1 MTMINR
7 RQILLGAG
15 AGGILSVVSA
25 GLYQNARSRESI
37 QFLSAADTG
46 SEHCL
51 LGLGA
56 NGQLAYCLPV
66 PYRAH
71 DARRLDERFAI
82 YLARR
87 PGRHC
92 YIVDMQERRVAATL
106 TAEDGQHFCGHGVLD
121 KEGHLLLTSYAFE
134 RQMGVVNVYEAS
146 APFRKIREFDTHG
159 LDPHQLAFLPDG
171 ETLVVAN
178 GGILTSERE
187 MLDLDAME
195 PSLAYFDAKSGSLLH
210 QVFPPHHQISLR
222 HLAVA
227 SDGSVIVGAQTHTP
241 GIEDSPHP
249 LVFRHHMGSALQE
262 LGASPADWR
271 SMDQYIASV
280 AVSADGRFA
289 LTTTPRGSLVS
300 LWSLES
306 NRIQKH
312 FSVRDV
318 AGAAWVPEE
327 NSFLVSNGLGQLVY
341 VRLRPE
347 PHLELVAQT
356 PQLQWD
362 NHLVLI

>member
-1 MTMINR
+1 MINR
-7 RQILLGAG
+7 RQMLLGAG
-15 AGGILSVVSA
+15 AGGILSVVGI
-25 GLYQNARSRESI
+25 GLYRNGTNPESV

-51 LGLGA
+51 LGFSA

-71 DARRLDERFAI
+71 DARPLDERFAI
-82 YLARR
+82 YFARR

-92 YIVDMQERRVAATL
+92 YIVDMQEKRIAATL
-106 TAEDGQHFCGHGVLD
+106 VAENGQHFCGHGVLD
-121 KEGHLLLTSYAFE
+121 KDGHLLLTSYAFE
-134 RQMGVVNVYEAS
+134 RQMGVVNVYEAA
-146 APFRKIREFDTHG
+146 APFRKLREFDTHG

-187 MLDLDAME
+187 MLDLESME
-195 PSLAYFDAKSGSLLH
+195 PSLAYFEAKSGTLLE

-222 HLAVA
+222 HLAVTP
-227 SDGSVIVGAQTHTP
+227 DGSMIVGAQAHTP

-249 LVFRHHMGSALQE
+249 LVFRHRLGGALQE
-262 LGASPADWR
+262 LGATAADWR

-300 LWSLES
+300 LWDLES

-318 AGAAWVPEE
+318 AGVVWAPEE
-327 NSFLVSNGLGQLVY
+327 NSFLVSNGVGQLVY

-347 PHLELVAQT
+347 PRLELAAHT

-362 NHLVLI
+362 NHLVLV